1 MWTLWKKERWSMSY
15 SSEDSER
22 RGEIY
27 SQYKGAVLGIY
38 GWSDSGKTE
47 LAVRIISELKSRGYR
62 VLSAKHTVHEMEHG
76 ESKDSER
83 HYHAGTEATLFF
95 NDREGEIRLRL
106 PGTEGLKFMAG
117 IPHDIIIVEGM
128 KGAEWPKIAVGDI
141 EKREGTVLSYPE
153 TSFEEVIE
161 FIEGE
166 IKRAKAFL
174 LLPGLDC
181 GLCGHTCYEMASL
194 IASGT
199 RKFADCVVLKK
210 RKDNRVRIM
219 VGGKEVDLGKKFMDD
234 LFYNTLTGMIKTL
247 KGVGSGDVE
256 ITIRR
261 DGD

>member
-1 MWTLWKKERWSMSY
+1 MSH
-15 SSEDSER
+15 SSEDSR
-22 RGEIY
+22 RTGEIY
-27 SQYKGAVLGIY
+27 REYGGAITGIY

-76 ESKDSER
+76 DAKDSER
-83 HYHAGTEATLFF
+83 HYLAGTEATLFF
-95 NDREGEIRLRL
+95 NDREGVIHLRL
-106 PGTEGLKFMAG
+106 PGTEGLRFLAK

-141 EKREGTVLSYPE
+141 ERRDGTVVSYPE

-161 FIEGE
+161 FLEGE
-166 IKRAKAFL
+166 IKRARTFL

-181 GLCGHTCYEMASL
+181 GLCGHTCYEMAGL
-194 IASGT
+194 IASGD

-210 RKDNRVRIM
+210 RNENCVRIK

-247 KGVGSGDVE
+247 KGVGSGDIE
-256 ITIRR
+256 ITVRR
-261 DGD
+261 DESD